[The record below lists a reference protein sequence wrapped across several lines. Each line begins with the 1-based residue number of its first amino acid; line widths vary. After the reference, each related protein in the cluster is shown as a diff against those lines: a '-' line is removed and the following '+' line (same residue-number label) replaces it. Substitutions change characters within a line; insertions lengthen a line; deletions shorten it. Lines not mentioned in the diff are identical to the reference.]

1 MIKVEVEYKGKGFH
15 SLLIKGHANTGD
27 YGKDLVCAGV
37 SAVSVGA
44 MNALANPEEDFEI
57 EMEPGMLSC
66 IAKAGISEHD
76 QAVIETLLI
85 QLKTIEVSYP
95 KAIDI
100 KEREI

>member
-37 SAVSVGA
+37 SAVSIGA
-44 MNALANPEEDFEI
+44 MNALSDPEDDFEI
-57 EMEPGMLSC
+57 
-66 IAKAGISEHD
+66 D
-76 QAVIETLLI
+76 
-85 QLKTIEVSYP
+85 EVSYP
-95 KAIDI
+95 QAIDI